1 MLYRFDIYLCKINME
16 LQAYL
21 IMGIFDACWQHKESL
36 HFTKLMWI
44 FQKLGLLYTSNSHQI
59 FENNVCL
66 TSFYAN
72 LLQYKLLNIKVTMQ
86 WEDERV
92 MQILRR
98 KTEEVSYPLR
108 EMDQYEDQSKDILNS
123 ILQEVLSDG
132 DSEALIE
139 ELWADEVS

>member
-1 MLYRFDIYLCKINME
+1 MLATWVK
-16 LQAYL
+16 
-21 IMGIFDACWQHKESL
+21 
-36 HFTKLMWI
+36 T
-44 FQKLGLLYTSNSHQI
+44 LYTSNSHKI

-66 TSFYAN
+66 TLFYAN
-72 LLQYKLLNIKVTMQ
+72 LLQYKLLNIKVHAVGGWTGHGNFK
-86 WEDERV
+86 
-92 MQILRR
+92 

-123 ILQEVLSDG
+123 ILQEELSDS